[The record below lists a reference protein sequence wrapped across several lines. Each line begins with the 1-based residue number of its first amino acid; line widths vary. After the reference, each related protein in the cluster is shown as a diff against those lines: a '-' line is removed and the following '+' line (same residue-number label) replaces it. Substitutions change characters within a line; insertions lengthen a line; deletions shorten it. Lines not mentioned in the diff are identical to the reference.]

1 MFAVQSVPSSGSLV
15 RRGVALRPGQPN
27 IPNPAN
33 GAQQDRDPGLDLV
46 GLGDRVGH
54 RPSELSGGEQQRAA
68 IAQALVNQPRLIMA
82 DEPTGNLDSARAAEV
97 LALMRQFNR
106 ERGQTFILVTRGR
119 GRTQARRGPDARPH
133 SAR

>member
-1 MFAVQSVPSSGSLV
+1 MT
-15 RRGVALRPGQPN
+15 
-27 IPNPAN
+27 PA
-33 GAQQDRDPGLDLV
+33 LDLV

-97 LALMRQFNR
+97 LALMHQFNR
-106 ERGQTFILVTRGR
+106 GRTRSSSSSR
-119 GRTQARRGPDARPH
+119 AAAGRTQARRGPNAPPH